1 MSHRTL
7 GERRTEP
14 RYVAKEEAFVWDLR
28 CLKSGYYPATIV
40 DISRNGMRLES
51 AGPMAKGS
59 SIAVDFQGMI
69 VCGKVQYCASARN
82 GFILG
87 LRIADVLDPLSEGAD
102 ADQQSAA
109 REAAG
114 ALAIVA

>member
-1 MSHRTL
+1 MDD
-7 GERRTEP
+7 RRTEP

-28 CLKSGYYPATIV
+28 CLKSGYHPVTIV

-51 AGPMAKGS
+51 AGDMAPGS
-59 SIAVDFQGMI
+59 SIALDFQGMI
-69 VCGKVQYCASARN
+69 VCGKVQYSRAAGN

-87 LRIADVLDPLSEGAD
+87 LRIDDVLDPLSEGAD
-102 ADQQSAA
+102 QRPAT

-114 ALAIVA
+114 TLAIVA